1 MAPIRDWTGAITFFP
16 HTPPQKIRRGVKSAQ
31 WKINGDRLCIV
42 AES

>member
-1 MAPIRDWTGAITFFP
+1 MAPIRDWTGAITFSPTSP
-16 HTPPQKIRRGVKSAQ
+16 HKIRRSVKSAQ

>member
-16 HTPPQKIRRGVKSAQ
+16 TSPTIRRSVKSAQ
-31 WKINGDRLCIV
+31 WKISGDRLCIV

>member
-16 HTPPQKIRRGVKSAQ
+16 TSPHKIRRSVKSAQ
-31 WKINGDRLCIV
+31 RKINGDRLCIV

>member
-16 HTPPQKIRRGVKSAQ
+16 LIPHKIRRCVKSAQ
-31 WKINGDRLCIV
+31 WKISGDRLCIV

>member
-16 HTPPQKIRRGVKSAQ
+16 SPHKIRRGVKSAQ